1 MPIHDWTRVNAG
13 TFHHF
18 HTLWMPEI
26 SNALNTGVLPP
37 DYYAMAEQIAGPF
50 GPDVLTLQTVSD
62 NGPNGSSTAGSP
74 SGAIALATAAPKV
87 AYIAEAEMDEYV
99 RKQRT
104 LVIRHASDDRIIALV
119 EIVSP
124 GNKASRH
131 ALRSFVEKATEAL
144 YRGYHLL
151 ILDLQ
156 PPGPRDPQGIHGVIW
171 AEISDTPYTAP
182 PNKPLTLAAY
192 SAGVLK
198 RAFIQP
204 LAVGEELP
212 DMPLFLE
219 AEAYVNVPLEATYQA
234 AYRGVP
240 ARWRSVLETPS

>member
-26 SNALNTGVLPP
+26 SNALNNGVLPP

-50 GPDVLTLQTVSD
+50 GPDVLTLQTVSE
-62 NGPNGSSTAGSP
+62 NGANGSSTGSSH
-74 SGAIALATAAPKV
+74 SGPIALATAVPKV
-87 AYIAEAEMDEYV
+87 AYTAEAEMDEYV
-99 RKQRT
+99 LKQRT

-131 ALRSFVEKATEAL
+131 ALRSFVQKAIEAL
-144 YRGYHLL
+144 YHGYHLL

-156 PPGPRDPQGIHGVIW
+156 TPGPRDPQGIHAVIW
-171 AEISDTPYTAP
+171 AEISDGPYTTP
-182 PNKPLTLAAY
+182 PDKPLTLAAY
-192 SAGVLK
+192 SAGLLK
-198 RAFIQP
+198 RAFVEP
-204 LAVGEELP
+204 LAVGEVLP

-219 AEAYVNVPLEATYQA
+219 AEAYVNVPLEATYLA

-240 ARWRSVLETPS
+240 ARWRRVLETPP